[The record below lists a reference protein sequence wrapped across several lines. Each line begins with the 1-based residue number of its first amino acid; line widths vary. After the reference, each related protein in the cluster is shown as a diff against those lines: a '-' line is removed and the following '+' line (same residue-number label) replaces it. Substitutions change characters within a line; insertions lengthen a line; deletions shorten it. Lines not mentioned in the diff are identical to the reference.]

1 VYTQLLPI
9 NPTQIPEESSARE
22 HLRMRFYIFL
32 PMAKTLGECYHQ
44 NTKMIPGVGLPQTL
58 QRIVLT
64 TALPLPPQPAS
75 AVTDRKEHAP
85 LLFP

>member
-1 VYTQLLPI
+1 MYTQLLPI

-44 NTKMIPGVGLPQTL
+44 NTKIDPRRGSTPDSAEDCSYDCT
-58 QRIVLT
+58 
-64 TALPLPPQPAS
+64 PAS
-75 AVTDRKEHAP
+75 SPASIRSD
-85 LLFP
+85 